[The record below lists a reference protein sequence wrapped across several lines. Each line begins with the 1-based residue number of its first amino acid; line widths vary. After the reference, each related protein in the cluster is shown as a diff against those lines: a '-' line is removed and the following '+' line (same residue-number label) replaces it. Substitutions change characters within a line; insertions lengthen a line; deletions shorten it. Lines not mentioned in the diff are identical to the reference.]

1 MKKVLFS
8 IILVLLSIVNVHA
21 LEINSK
27 NAVLYVLNDNSV
39 VFEKNKDEITSI
51 ASLTKIMT
59 TIVAIENI
67 NNLDEQVTITSDMLK
82 GLKEENAY
90 VINLQVGEKVTYN
103 DLLYGTF
110 LASGADAARG
120 LSYGISGSDSKFVEL
135 MNNKAKELNL
145 TKTHFTNAT
154 GLDTKDQTS
163 TVDEVAKMLQYALK
177 NEKFKEIFYA
187 ESYTFSNKKHIV
199 KSSLKETASYYK
211 LDASNIQGGK
221 TGYTTNAGRCLASIA
236 YDKENDITYM
246 FVTTNAVINPK
257 YYHVK
262 DAIDT
267 YNYYFTNYKYHN
279 LIDSNEKVLTLKT
292 KYAKEHTI
300 DFIVDKDYKVYYE
313 NTFNKDDVVLK
324 YDGIELLQPKL
335 INNNLKKGFKLG
347 TLSVIYND
355 KTYHTIDIVLKDDI
369 KFSILE
375 FVYVNRLY
383 FVLGT
388 VLIILTIFIIK
399 RLNKK

>member
-21 LEINSK
+21 LDINSK

-67 NNLDEQVTITSDMLK
+67 NSFDEQVTITSDMLK

-154 GLDTKDQTS
+154 GLDTKDQSS

-187 ESYTFSNKKHIV
+187 ESYTFSNKKHTV

-211 LDASNIQGGK
+211 LDVSNIQGGK
-221 TGYTTNAGRCLASIA
+221 TGYTTNAGRCLASVA

-246 FVTTNAVINPK
+246 FVTTNAAINPK

-279 LIDSNEKVLTLKT
+279 LIDSNEKVLTLNT

-300 DFIVDKDYKVYYE
+300 DFISDKDYKVYYE

-335 INNNLKKGFKLG
+335 IKNNLKKGFKLG

-355 KTYHTIDIVLKDDI
+355 KTYHTIDIVLKEDI

-383 FVLGT
+383 FVLGI
-388 VLIILTIFIIK
+388 VLIILTIFMIK

>member
-1 MKKVLFS
+1 
-8 IILVLLSIVNVHA
+8 
-21 LEINSK
+21 
-27 NAVLYVLNDNSV
+27 
-39 VFEKNKDEITSI
+39 
-51 ASLTKIMT
+51 MT

-67 NNLDEQVTITSDMLK
+67 KNLDDQVTITSDMLK

-154 GLDTKDQTS
+154 GLDTKDQSS

-187 ESYTFSNKKHIV
+187 ESYTFSNKKHTV

-221 TGYTTNAGRCLASIA
+221 TGYTTNAGRCLASVA

-279 LIDSNEKVLTLKT
+279 LIDSNEKILTLNT
-292 KYAKEHTI
+292 KYAKEHAI
-300 DFIVDKDYKVYYE
+300 DFISDKDYKVYYE
-313 NTFNKDDVVLK
+313 NIFNKDDVVLK
-324 YDGIELLQPKL
+324 YDGIELLQPK
-335 INNNLKKGFKLG
+335 IIKNNLKKGFKLG

-383 FVLGT
+383 FVLGI

>member
-21 LEINSK
+21 LDINSK
-27 NAVLYVLNDNSV
+27 NAVLYVLNDDSV

-120 LSYGISGSDSKFVEL
+120 LSFGISGSDSKFVEL

-177 NEKFKEIFYA
+177 NEKFKEIFYTDT
-187 ESYTFSNKKHIV
+187 YTFSNKKHTV

-221 TGYTTNAGRCLASIA
+221 TGYTTNAGRCLASVA

-246 FVTTNAVINPK
+246 LVTTNAVINPK

-262 DAIDT
+262 DAVDI
-267 YNYYFTNYKYHN
+267 YNYYSPN
-279 LIDSNEKVLTLKT
+279 
-292 KYAKEHTI
+292 
-300 DFIVDKDYKVYYE
+300 
-313 NTFNKDDVVLK
+313 
-324 YDGIELLQPKL
+324 
-335 INNNLKKGFKLG
+335 
-347 TLSVIYND
+347 
-355 KTYHTIDIVLKDDI
+355 
-369 KFSILE
+369 
-375 FVYVNRLY
+375 
-383 FVLGT
+383 
-388 VLIILTIFIIK
+388 
-399 RLNKK
+399 